1 MNKLLFMTSKKI
13 LLLLSIL
20 FLWTC
25 GGGGSKAPTEPVEPA
40 PVSNFTATPT
50 SGLQPL
56 EVVFTSTA
64 TGTIASYAWNVDTD
78 TDIEGTAA
86 TFTHTYTDAGTYDVT
101 LTVTGPG
108 GSNPKTVADMIT
120 VTSAAPT
127 PTTATTQTTQ
137 EDGSTTISL
146 TATDPNGQAVT
157 FAITTDPTSGTA
169 TLSGTDIT
177 YTPNANFYGTDSVAY
192 TASNGTYT
200 SDPVTITITVTGED
214 DGNPTTND
222 VSATTDE
229 DTAVTIDLDATEID
243 GDNYS
248 FTIVTQP
255 TNGTLGSVSGNQ
267 VEYTP
272 NQDFNGTDTFTFEAT
287 DDRTS
292 RRNVATA
299 TITVNAVNDAP
310 VANDVTASM
319 DENKEFNRFQPVTIT
334 LDATDVEGDALTYSV
349 VGDVSSGTLGS
360 ISDNQ
365 IIYTPT
371 QDFNGTDTFTYKAND
386 GTDDSNTATVTI
398 TVAGVND
405 APVTQNQTASMNE
418 DTAVEDNATITLLS
432 TDVDGDSVTYT
443 IVSDVSNGT
452 TSLSGS
458 TVIYIPTANFNGTD
472 TFTFKANDGTVDSN
486 TSTVTITIAAV
497 NDAPV
502 ANDVSASTDEDTA
515 VNITLSGTDIEGDAL
530 TYSVVGTNNGTVTI
544 SGSTATYTPTQDFN
558 GTDTFTFKANDG
570 TDDSN
575 TATATVTINAVND
588 APIANDVTAS
598 TDENIAVNITLSGT
612 DIDGDTLTFSIVSD
626 ATNGTTSVTDSVLT
640 YTSNDEWGGTETITY
655 KVNDGSLDSNSSTVT
670 ITVNGVNDNAPT
682 VDNIT
687 NSTDEDTVLT
697 IALSATDVDG
707 DSQTFSLA
715 SNPINGTATISNDT
729 LTYTPNQDFNGLD
742 LFSYK
747 SNDGAFD
754 SNAGNITI
762 TINPVNDAP
771 QISMTNNSY
780 SVLNDREVSFEAIL
794 TDVDNDVSEL
804 SLSSTID
811 DKWTGDTRYY
821 WMSHNQ
827 NFVADES
834 QNWNVKIE
842 YNSTSGNFDITYRPA
857 LNTITTGSEVAI
869 LALTAS
875 DGLLTS
881 AEFDVEIQIRGLKI
895 TLPSGEG
902 NPWSAVNND
911 YPNGCSFW
919 KCDATAE
926 YNWNFE
932 VSDTGFASEGT
943 VDWLFATGG
952 PTAFE
957 NYDNGGQQITRG
969 TWTSSSTGTMY
980 MLMYGSNWKRNP
992 DNPDNSGG
1000 PNIAPNVASPPH
1012 NSSEGDG
1019 MYRDSWRFITG
1030 VPANDGYIAY
1040 SPLFE
1045 WKDGIITN
1053 PIDYERWGVARSNR
1067 DVLHRGQ
1074 PFTMSV
1080 GGDNMNAR
1088 LYRNDQLVSALDRT
1102 TVSRELQTLPVY
1114 DQNGDIVRYREV
1126 MMNFDTSYMPS
1137 AAAKGDGYQIKLTN
1151 NDGSVIY
1158 DESPEFSL
1166 TDPGISNPPAA
1177 GSVVTYGDTLIFDYD
1192 GSQYF
1197 RNNVGFTVRVELRK
1211 GLKPDDSNFSFGSEQ
1226 VANYNVKIENKIDG
1240 ASYHNLKDGIY
1251 GTWYRNQ
1258 YDKPDGTGNTSTDSQ
1273 EGLDKDYVGLGQLP
1287 FIFESEYGLEDGD
1300 DYYLLIGNPY
1310 RWNSGQIY
1318 IDNSWQDGYPQTIWW
1333 SDHFAIDDGVN
1344 DPPTGENATSTT
1356 NEDTPIDITLVGT
1369 DGDTDDSTL
1378 TYSLISTPTN
1388 GTATIAD
1395 SVVTYTPSLNWS
1407 GTDSIAYQVSDGN
1420 SSSGT
1425 YVVSITVNPV
1435 NDAPVASS
1443 ESVTVSGGGASQI
1456 VLTASDV
1463 DGDTLT
1469 YSIVTDT
1476 IVGATTSLTGSTLLY
1491 LPPSGFTGVDQITFK
1506 ANDGTVDS
1514 NTATVTITVQ

>member
-1 MNKLLFMTSKKI
+1 TD
-13 LLLLSIL
+13 
-20 FLWTC
+20 
-25 GGGGSKAPTEPVEPA
+25 
-40 PVSNFTATPT
+40 
-50 SGLQPL
+50 
-56 EVVFTSTA
+56 
-64 TGTIASYAWNVDTD
+64 VDD
-78 TDIEGTAA
+78 GD
-86 TFTHTYTDAGTYDVT
+86 T
-101 LTVTGPG
+101 LTYSV
-108 GSNPKTVADMIT
+108 V
-120 VTSAAPT
+120 SA
-127 PTTATTQTTQ
+127 
-137 EDGSTTISL
+137 
-146 TATDPNGQAVT
+146 
-157 FAITTDPTSGTA
+157 
-169 TLSGTDIT
+169 
-177 YTPNANFYGTDSVAY
+177 
-192 TASNGTYT
+192 ASNGTTAVSGNIVTYT
-200 SDPVTITITVTGED
+200 PSLNFNGTDTFTYIANDGVLNSNISTVTVTVNAFND
-214 DGNPTTND
+214 APVATD
-222 VSATTDE
+222 VSAATNE
-229 DTAVTIDLDATEID
+229 ETAVDVTLSATDVE
-243 GDNYS
+243 GDTLTYLKVS
-248 FTIVTQP
+248 DP
-255 TNGTLGSVSGNQ
+255 ANGTVTISGSTAS
-267 VEYTP
+267 YTP
-272 NQDFNGTDTFTFEAT
+272 VLDFNGTDTFTYKANDGNTDSNTVTVTITVAAVNDAPVANDVTTSMDEEKVAGRYQPLTIALDAT
-287 DDRTS
+287 DVDGDNLVYSIITNTS
-292 RRNVATA
+292 NGALGSLSGNQVVYTPSADFNGTDTFTYKANDGSLDSNTATV

-310 VANDVTASM
+310 VTVDLSFT
-319 DENKEFNRFQPVTIT
+319 FNEDDTSGINIT
-334 LDATDVEGDALTYSV
+334 GATDVEGDALTYSLV
-349 VGDVSSGTLGS
+349 TSPSNGS
-360 ISDNQ
+360 LATVTSDGKNLN
-365 IIYTPT
+365 YTPSLN
-371 QDFNGTDTFTYKAND
+371 FNGTDTFTYKAND
-386 GTDDSNTATVTI
+386 GTDDSNISTVTLNISAVNDAPIANDVSVSMDEERVALLRLQPVTITLDATDVDNQTLSYAIVSNASNGVLGTINGNQVVYTPNQDWNGTDTFTYKANDGALDSNTATVTI
-398 TVAGVND
+398 TV
-405 APVTQNQTASMNE
+405 
-418 DTAVEDNATITLLS
+418 
-432 TDVDGDSVTYT
+432 
-443 IVSDVSNGT
+443 
-452 TSLSGS
+452 
-458 TVIYIPTANFNGTD
+458 
-472 TFTFKANDGTVDSN
+472 
-486 TSTVTITIAAV
+486 AAV

-502 ANDVSASTDEDTA
+502 ANDASATTNEDTA
-515 VNITLSGTDIEGDAL
+515 VDVTLSATDVEGGAL

-544 SGSTATYTPTQDFN
+544 SGSTASYTPSANFN
-558 GTDTFTFKANDG
+558 GTDTFTYKANDG
-570 TDDSN
+570 ALDSN
-575 TATATVTINAVND
+575 TATVTITVAAVND
-588 APIANDVTAS
+588 APVANDASATTNEDTAV
-598 TDENIAVNITLSGT
+598 DVTLSAT
-612 DIDGDTLTFSIVSD
+612 DVEDDTLGFSLVTNPS
-626 ATNGTTSVTDSVLT
+626 NGTANISANILS
-640 YTSNDEWGGTETITY
+640 YTPNDEWGGIDTFTY
-655 KVNDGSLDSNSSTVT
+655 KANDGEVDSNIATIT

-682 VDNIT
+682 VGNISQT
-687 NSTDEDTVLT
+687 IDEDNTLTVVL
-697 IALSATDVDG
+697 AATDVDG
-707 DSQTFSLA
+707 DAQTFLLGT
-715 SNPINGTATISNDT
+715 NPVNGTATISNDT
-729 LTYTPNQDFNGLD
+729 LTYVPNQDFNGLD
-742 LFSYK
+742 LFTYK

-875 DGLLTS
+875 DGSITS
-881 AEFDVEIQIRGLKI
+881 TEFDVEIQIRGLKI

-902 NPWSAVNND
+902 NPWSAVNNE
-911 YPNGCSFW
+911 YQQGCSTW

-943 VDWLFATGG
+943 VDWLFVTGG

-957 NYDNGGQQITRG
+957 NYDNGGVPITRG

-1000 PNIAPNVASPPH
+1000 PDIAPNVASPPH

-1151 NDGSVIY
+1151 GDGSVIY

-1197 RNNVGFTVRVELRK
+1197 RQNGGFTVRVELRK

-1240 ASYHNLKDGIY
+1240 ASYDNLKDGIY

-1395 SVVTYTPSLNWS
+1395 SVVTFTPSLNWS